1 MIISPEF
8 GRAKYKRE
16 DLKIVQELL
25 SELEGYTKDGTFEQ
39 YLMKK
44 MKMRV
49 GIDPE
54 SIESNFQD
62 FFSQ

>member
-54 SIESNFQD
+54 SIESNFHD